1 MKNQLELQKFLFE
14 DNPSRL
20 DLLNYPRKESK
31 DSEVYTIS
39 IYRNHSFE
47 LIENTIY
54 PYLAYSGLSVKFE
67 YSDYD
72 DSLSFFNMNFSS
84 DLLILWIDFTRYS
97 IENLDAFIKERMNSL
112 KKEYKKPI
120 LLIPFGHNFK
130 LNDKQIVN
138 YNLDKIEN
146 KLGEKYTDLRL
157 EKFSGTKLSSLT
169 CIEVSKDLGLNYIP
183 SLLKP
188 NLKGIIV
195 DLDNTLYKGV
205 LGEDG
210 IEGVTLT
217 PGHKNLQNSL
227 KKLKDQGFFLCVASK
242 NNEQDVIDL
251 FKKREDFPLSLND
264 FTKVYANWNSKSESI
279 GLIANYL
286 NVNTDSLLFIDDNAG
301 ELHSVVS
308 AYPNIHILFANDDAN
323 KTNDILNNYPG
334 LLKLNVKA
342 EDSLRQKDTQSNE
355 ARNNIINSLS
365 KKDYFADLKMQLEY
379 SINDIE
385 QSDRISELANKTN
398 QFIFNYKRY
407 SISEIEN
414 LIKNDRSVVISI
426 SLKDRLSDSGI
437 IGGVIL
443 CEKNGVGILDECYI
457 SCRALGRGIDDIIVL
472 GAIKVGLNYLNL
484 DDFEAKCLEGERNTP
499 ALNFFN
505 KYLSNYD
512 KPNKFDYQLPDELV
526 KIIVKKGE

>member
-1 MKNQLELQKFLFE
+1 
-14 DNPSRL
+14 
-20 DLLNYPRKESK
+20 
-31 DSEVYTIS
+31 
-39 IYRNHSFE
+39 
-47 LIENTIY
+47 
-54 PYLAYSGLSVKFE
+54 
-67 YSDYD
+67 
-72 DSLSFFNMNFSS
+72 MNFSS
-84 DLLILWIDFTRYS
+84 DLLILKIDFTRYS

-251 FKKREDFPLSLND
+251 FKKRED
-264 FTKVYANWNSKSESI
+264 
-279 GLIANYL
+279 
-286 NVNTDSLLFIDDNAG
+286 
-301 ELHSVVS
+301 
-308 AYPNIHILFANDDAN
+308 
-323 KTNDILNNYPG
+323 
-334 LLKLNVKA
+334 
-342 EDSLRQKDTQSNE
+342 
-355 ARNNIINSLS
+355 
-365 KKDYFADLKMQLEY
+365 
-379 SINDIE
+379 
-385 QSDRISELANKTN
+385 
-398 QFIFNYKRY
+398 
-407 SISEIEN
+407 
-414 LIKNDRSVVISI
+414 
-426 SLKDRLSDSGI
+426 
-437 IGGVIL
+437 
-443 CEKNGVGILDECYI
+443 
-457 SCRALGRGIDDIIVL
+457 
-472 GAIKVGLNYLNL
+472 
-484 DDFEAKCLEGERNTP
+484 
-499 ALNFFN
+499 
-505 KYLSNYD
+505 
-512 KPNKFDYQLPDELV
+512 
-526 KIIVKKGE
+526 

>member
-72 DSLSFFNMNFSS
+72 DSLSFFNM
-84 DLLILWIDFTRYS
+84 
-97 IENLDAFIKERMNSL
+97 
-112 KKEYKKPI
+112 
-120 LLIPFGHNFK
+120 
-130 LNDKQIVN
+130 
-138 YNLDKIEN
+138 
-146 KLGEKYTDLRL
+146 
-157 EKFSGTKLSSLT
+157 KFSGTKLSSLT

-210 IEGVTLT
+210 IEGITLT
-217 PGHKNLQNSL
+217 LGHKNLQNSL

-279 GLIANYL
+279 GLIANY
-286 NVNTDSLLFIDDNAG
+286 
-301 ELHSVVS
+301 
-308 AYPNIHILFANDDAN
+308 
-323 KTNDILNNYPG
+323 
-334 LLKLNVKA
+334 
-342 EDSLRQKDTQSNE
+342 
-355 ARNNIINSLS
+355 
-365 KKDYFADLKMQLEY
+365 
-379 SINDIE
+379 
-385 QSDRISELANKTN
+385 
-398 QFIFNYKRY
+398 
-407 SISEIEN
+407 
-414 LIKNDRSVVISI
+414 
-426 SLKDRLSDSGI
+426 
-437 IGGVIL
+437 
-443 CEKNGVGILDECYI
+443 
-457 SCRALGRGIDDIIVL
+457 
-472 GAIKVGLNYLNL
+472 
-484 DDFEAKCLEGERNTP
+484 CL
-499 ALNFFN
+499 
-505 KYLSNYD
+505 
-512 KPNKFDYQLPDELV
+512 
-526 KIIVKKGE
+526 